1 MVQITALPLFRAK
14 RGGEEEGRAL
24 DLFELSSSH
33 YGRMK
38 SRVVCRIGVEIRCS
52 LNNLVFNQLFV
63 CAQNELRFACQ
74 YFILGP
80 MLMFPSHIPSF
91 PTTSRVLLS
100 CSLTSLLS
108 PKKTAMHRDIMSACF
123 V

>member
-52 LNNLVFNQLFV
+52 LYNLYSTNCLFV
-63 CAQNELRFACQ
+63 RQIN
-74 YFILGP
+74 LG
-80 MLMFPSHIPSF
+80 LHVNISS
-91 PTTSRVLLS
+91 
-100 CSLTSLLS
+100 
-108 PKKTAMHRDIMSACF
+108 
-123 V
+123 